1 MVVLDFLVVCFVLH
15 FCLDGEIGGR
25 VEKSGWSGRGQADS
39 MFVNNS
45 RHPQFFL
52 YLICKKTGEV
62 NFKKY
67 IS

>member
-1 MVVLDFLVVCFVLH
+1 MVVLVSLFLCFVLH
-15 FCLDGEIGGR
+15 FCLDGENGGR
-25 VEKSGWSGRGQADS
+25 EEKSGWGGRGQADG

-45 RHPQFFL
+45 GQPQFFL
-52 YLICKKTGEV
+52 CLISKETGEV